1 MFFKKKSN
9 GVVAFM
15 EGTLVPLEKV
25 NDPVFAQKMMGDGF
39 AIEPTSGAVVSPVDG
54 ELTMVFHTKH
64 AVGITTN
71 EGVEVLLHIGINTVE
86 LDGEGFEILVEQGSK
101 VKKGDKLM
109 NVDLDLVKKKGKETT
124 SMFIL
129 TSGNTISKLNE
140 GEVSLS
146 EENVAEIA

>member
-9 GVVAFM
+9 GVDAFM

-109 NVDLDLVKKKGKETT
+109 NVDLDLVKKNGKETT
-124 SMFIL
+124 SVYFLIKRL
-129 TSGNTISKLNE
+129 ICL
-140 GEVSLS
+140 
-146 EENVAEIA
+146 

>member
-101 VKKGDKLM
+101 V
-109 NVDLDLVKKKGKETT
+109 
-124 SMFIL
+124 
-129 TSGNTISKLNE
+129 
-140 GEVSLS
+140 
-146 EENVAEIA
+146 

>member
-9 GVVAFM
+9 GVDAFM

-109 NVDLDLVKKKGKETT
+109 NVDLDLVKKNGKETT

>member
-9 GVVAFM
+9 GVDAFM